1 MRLLLTGTDT
11 RVGKTMLGCALA
23 FAFKVRGMRVGVMK
37 PVETG
42 CAEANGALV
51 PSDGP
56 ALIASASSDLPIALV
71 SPYRYR
77 STLPPAAAAEADNAS
92 PPNFNEL
99 CRIHRDIAARSDVT
113 IVEDCGGLAAPIDW
127 NNDYADLALAL
138 GLELIFVVANHTRRS
153 ETEPSMG
160 GGRVGESRPE
170 SRVRELRSGSD
181 FISAARLAT
190 EYAMRRGLRISG
202 FILNALDRES
212 STSVQRDA
220 DFVARATRVF
230 CLGTVRFKEPISLAI
245 VEQLL

>member
-1 MRLLLTGTDT
+1 MVNFLITGTDT

-42 CAEANGALV
+42 CADANGALA
-51 PSDGP
+51 PADGP
-56 ALIASASSDLPIALV
+56 ALIASASSDVSIDLV

-77 STLPPAAAAEADNAS
+77 AALSPAAAAEADNAS
-92 PPNFNEL
+92 PPNFDEL
-99 CRIHRDIAARSDVT
+99 CRIYRDIAARSDVT

-138 GLELIFVVANHTRRS
+138 GLETIFVVANH
-153 ETEPSMG
+153 G
-160 GGRVGESRPE
+160 A
-170 SRVRELRSGSD
+170 
-181 FISAARLAT
+181 FINAAVLAT

-202 FILNALDRES
+202 LILNALDREAS
-212 STSVQRDA
+212 AEVQRDA
-220 DFVARATRVF
+220 NFVARATRVF
-230 CLGTVRFKEPISLAI
+230 CFGTVRFKEPVSLAI